1 MRTTVI
7 LVGAAM
13 ALCACA
19 QRMEDQGLLY
29 DQLRD
34 QDVQLAA
41 TTLQRSLEQVR
52 NGETLTWR
60 NAATGAT
67 GSITPQRTF
76 LTSDGT
82 YCRAYEETIVI
93 GTRSAQSQNTACRD
107 PRGNWIRT

>member
-19 QRMEDQGLLY
+19 SRMEDQGLLY
-29 DQLRD
+29 DQLQD

-41 TTLQRSLEQVR
+41 TTLQRSLEQGR
-52 NGETLTWR
+52 NGETLSWR

-67 GSITPQRTF
+67 GSITPQGTF
-76 LTSDGT
+76 LTSGGA
-82 YCRAYEETIVI
+82 YCRAYDETIVI
-93 GTRSAQSQNTACRD
+93 GARSAQSRNTACRD
-107 PRGNWIRT
+107 QRGNWIWI